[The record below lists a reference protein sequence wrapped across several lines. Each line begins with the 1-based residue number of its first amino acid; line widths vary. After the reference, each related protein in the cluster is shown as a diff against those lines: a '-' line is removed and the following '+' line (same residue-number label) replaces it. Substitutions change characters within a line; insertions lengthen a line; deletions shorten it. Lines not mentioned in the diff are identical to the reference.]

1 MAAVSPAFNEKSIS
15 RKMRSSPLAS
25 CTVLETPRTARMDS
39 GMHKPLLRRR
49 HFNWTLLALASWGL
63 AAPVSAASGQR
74 ILVVGDSLSA
84 EYGLAR
90 GTGWVALLQKQLDKE
105 KPGVYFMHMPK
116 PCAGSTAVPPH
127 VDRARRTALNIYLKC
142 SNEITEFYEADEE
155 TKTLTAVERF
165 VAKPHDMWALDV
177 SKPHAVLMAEAMERS
192 AISISFRRVRY
203 PELIAYFQ

>member
-1 MAAVSPAFNEKSIS
+1 MKYATHLGMLELPVLSPNDLPLVQRSEEVDRAKYKYTNWLEETAPGTPLYMYKLPEEVREK
-15 RKMRSSPLAS
+15 
-25 CTVLETPRTARMDS
+25 VL
-39 GMHKPLLRRR
+39 G
-49 HFNWTLLALASWGL
+49 AL
-63 AAPVSAASGQR
+63 PQ
-74 ILVVGDSLSA
+74 
-84 EYGLAR
+84 
-90 GTGWVALLQKQLDKE
+90 ALLDKE